1 VIAIREAHIE
11 EANVVLA
18 LVRAAFAETSCY
30 AHPSSALAETIEDVE
45 ARMRTGG
52 AILALDATG
61 PVGAALYSVSRDP
74 GFLSYARLSVHPAR
88 RGRGIG
94 SQMIEWLEAHARAL
108 GLPEVRVEARSQMP
122 DNRPYYV
129 ARGYAI
135 TGYSERYGI
144 PFIRTHLVKS
154 LG

>member
-1 VIAIREAHIE
+1 VIAIREARIE

-18 LVRAAFAETSCY
+18 LVRAAFAETSRY
-30 AHPSSALAETIEDVE
+30 GYPSSALSETIEDVE
-45 ARMRTGG
+45 AKMRSGG

-74 GFLSYARLSVHPAR
+74 GFLSYARLSVHPSA
-88 RGRGIG
+88 RGRRIG
-94 SQMIEWLEAHARAL
+94 SQMIDWLETHARAL

-135 TGYSERYGI
+135 TGYSERYGVAD
-144 PFIRTHLVKS
+144 IRTHLVKA